1 MANRLPGARARI
13 AGADGLPT
21 AEFYRFLQELQRANT
36 GGANPAAIAA
46 INAELAKIEAII
58 GELPTVSFPT
68 LIAQLPLK
76 SEGFLQNGY
85 AKLVWAGTTSD
96 VPEGSRLYY
105 TDDRVRA
112 VLGRT
117 IVGFSFGDAPRAIY
131 VVPDDRLAYLVRLVI
146 DTPFDGTNAA
156 IAVGTAADA
165 GALMPANANDPTV
178 AAGYEFASNTE
189 LALGDSVQLT
199 ITPGS
204 GATQGSGRIILDAY
218 QR

>member
-1 MANRLPGARARI
+1 MAKVRVPLYGVGQQRVATVDTEATPGAVVGVNLLNPDGSLFVPDTSADAPPGAGI
-13 AGADGLPT
+13 ALDDVQALADAPITVTGSPAEGAFKYGW
-21 AEFYRFLQELQRANT
+21 
-36 GGANPAAIAA
+36 
-46 INAELAKIEAII
+46 
-58 GELPTVSFPT
+58 V
-68 LIAQLPLK
+68 
-76 SEGFLQNGY
+76 
-85 AKLVWAGTTSD
+85 GTTSD

-117 IVGFSFGDAPRAIY
+117 IVGFSFGDAPHAIY
-131 VVPDDRLAYLVRLVI
+131 VVPDDRLAFLVRLVI
-146 DTPFDGTNAA
+146 DTPFDGAGSA

-165 GALMPANANDPTV
+165 GALMPTNANDPTV
-178 AAGYEFASNTE
+178 ATSYEFASNTE

-204 GATQGSGRIILDAY
+204 GATQGAGRIILDAY